1 MQPRVT
7 VAVLQGTRVS
17 SSDAARAGAKVGRE
31 REREQEREWERERE
45 RQRERQWTFPTATGT
60 GTDSVKRTCR
70 QRRTASDGRVGQ
82 GDGQRQMDVSNRDM
96 DSIRWT
102 CRTERR
108 TALDGRVGQRRA
120 ALDERRR
127 NEGIRGN
134 GRNGGNRGEVD
145 IPNRIQEVA

>member
-1 MQPRVT
+1 MQPSVT
-7 VAVLQGTRVS
+7 AAVLQGTRVS
-17 SSDAARAGAKVGRE
+17 SSDATRAGAEAGR
-31 REREQEREWERERE
+31 EREWERERNRERERGRE
-45 RQRERQWTFPTATGT
+45 RQRTFPTATGT

-82 GDGQRQMDVSNRDM
+82 GDGQHQTDVLNRET
-96 DSIRWT
+96 DSVRRT

-108 TALDGRVGQRRA
+108 TVSDGRDGQRRA

-127 NEGIRGN
+127 NEGIRGS
-134 GRNGGNRGEVD
+134 GGNGSKVD